1 MLMEARL
8 LDERRE
14 GVAEGEANAN
24 QGASGDEH
32 PNFGVEGHACAG
44 GEQNK
49 LDDGEPN
56 LANNLGDKFS
66 DKRKRRRKTDERRG
80 EVIRED

>member
-1 MLMEARL
+1 MP
-8 LDERRE
+8 
-14 GVAEGEANAN
+14 G
-24 QGASGDEH
+24 
-32 PNFGVEGHACAG
+32 AG

-56 LANNLGDKFS
+56 LANNLGDEFS